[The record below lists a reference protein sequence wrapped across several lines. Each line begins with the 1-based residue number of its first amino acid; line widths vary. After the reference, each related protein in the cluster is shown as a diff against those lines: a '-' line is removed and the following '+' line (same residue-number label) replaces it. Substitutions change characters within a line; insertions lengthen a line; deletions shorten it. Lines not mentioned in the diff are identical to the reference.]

1 MKKTI
6 FILLVMASFAS
17 AWWERVD
24 CNWRYENGV
33 SGYFGLYR
41 NSQGGYIQMFFG
53 NTYCPVNIN

>member
-1 MKKTI
+1 
-6 FILLVMASFAS
+6 MASFAS